1 MKLLERL
8 KSVKLELNVCK
19 VLVPELGDEPQ
30 FVAELSG
37 DEYDDFV
44 TMWGA
49 FKEKLDED
57 TNKDFKRAAVAFCW
71 CDESRTRYV
80 TNQSEFVAVI
90 HKLRSLP
97 QTITECLFDP
107 ANALNAFLGVDVNVK
122 KLLLTAATKQKSD
135 AGNGEWQSRKDSIP
149 GVCG

>member
-8 KSVKLELNVCK
+8 KAVKLELNVCK

-44 TMWGA
+44 ELWQG
-49 FKEKLDED
+49 FKESLENDS
-57 TNKDFKRAAVAFCW
+57 NKDFKRAVVAFAW
-71 CDESRTRYV
+71 CDESRNRFV
-80 TNQSEFVAVI
+80 SDKKEFAAVI
-90 HKLRSLP
+90 KRLRDLP
-97 QTITECLFDP
+97 NTITESLFEP

-122 KLLLTAATKQKSD
+122 KLLLTAAKKQTND
-135 AGNGEWQSRKDSIP
+135 AGNGELP
-149 GVCG
+149 